1 MNTEELVID
10 IVNAKPVGDYR
21 LELSFSDGTARIVDF
36 SSFLGRSS
44 HPDIRKYLN
53 KELFSRFTI
62 ENGDLMWGDYDLCFP
77 IADLYDGTI

>member
-1 MNTEELVID
+1 MNAEELVID
-10 IVNAKPVGDYR
+10 IENAKYVGDYR
-21 LELSFSDGTARIVDF
+21 LELSFSDGITRVVDF

-53 KELFSRFTI
+53 KELFSQFTI